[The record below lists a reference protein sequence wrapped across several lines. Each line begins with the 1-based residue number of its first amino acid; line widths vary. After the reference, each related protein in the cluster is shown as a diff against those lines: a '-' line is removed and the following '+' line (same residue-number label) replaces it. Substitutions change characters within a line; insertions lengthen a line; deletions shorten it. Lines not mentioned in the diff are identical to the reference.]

1 MPQSLMAFLAMMI
14 ASIAAFNQ
22 MNSQL
27 GTYDNMVRGEY
38 EMMANGLILEQ
49 IELIELGT
57 DYDDL
62 EDWNGSELTRSFT
75 VGDISVPF
83 TLSVE
88 VQYVDDD
95 GLPSAIETNQKE
107 VSIGATQE
115 KFSITLV
122 RHTRLIS
129 E

>member
-1 MPQSLMAFLAMMI
+1 MAFLAMMI